1 MRVPIQ
7 RPSGEPQCELAA
19 VMKPLLTPKEA
30 AKLLAISDR
39 QLRDLVSQGHIAFV
53 NVGAGNRPT
62 RRYDPTDIEA
72 FMRARKSVANPSIV
86 AGGRSTAHSRT
97 IDASDFQARL
107 DARAKARS
115 QV

>member
-1 MRVPIQ
+1 M
-7 RPSGEPQCELAA
+7 
-19 VMKPLLTPKEA
+19 
-30 AKLLAISDR
+30 
-39 QLRDLVSQGHIAFV
+39 RDLANQGHISFV
-53 NVGAGNRPT
+53 NVGCGNRPT

-72 FMRARKSVANPSIV
+72 FMLARKSVANSRIV
-86 AGGRSTAHSRT
+86 AGGRSTTQSQT